1 MPIRLAVPKE
11 TQADERR
18 VALVPDVVARL
29 IKKGFEVLVEKDAG
43 AAAHFTNTQYEQA
56 GARVVVD
63 RQKLYDQVNIIV
75 TVQPPPVEAVRA
87 MPAGCTVIGF
97 MAPHRQLDMVGALC
111 DTRITAFAME
121 LIPRISRAQ
130 SMDALSSQATVA
142 GYKAAL
148 LGANLCSRFWPML
161 TTAAGTIRPSKVL
174 ILGAGVAGL
183 QAIATARRLG
193 AIVEAYDVRRAA
205 REQVESLGAKFL
217 AVEVDAE
224 SAGGYARELT
234 EEEQRR
240 EKEMLHDSVAGA
252 DVVITTAQIPGRA
265 APRLLSADMVGA
277 MKPGSV
283 VVDLAADS
291 GGNCELTHAGET
303 VVHSDVLVYGPA
315 NVPSLLPMHASEMY
329 AKNLFNFVTLLT
341 GNGAGL
347 EFDWQDEV
355 ISGSA
360 LTHEGE
366 IKHEPTRRLLT
377 GGHQ

>member
-18 VALVPDVVARL
+18 VALVPDVVTRL
-29 IKKGFEVLVEKDAG
+29 TKKGFEVIVEAGAG
-43 AAAHFTNTQYEQA
+43 AAAHFPDTHYEQA
-56 GARVVVD
+56 GAQVAGD
-63 RQKLYDQVNIIV
+63 RQVYDRANIIV
-75 TVQPPPVEAVRA
+75 TVQPPAADAVGA
-87 MPAGCTVIGF
+87 MPEGCTVIGF
-97 MAPHRQLDMVGALC
+97 MAPHRQQDMVKALC
-111 DTRITAFAME
+111 ERRISAFAME
-121 LIPRISRAQ
+121 LVPRITRAQ

-161 TTAAGTIRPSKVL
+161 TTAAGTIRPAKAM

-217 AVEVDAE
+217 AVEMDAE
-224 SAGGYARELT
+224 SEGGYARELT
-234 EEEQRR
+234 AEEKRR

-252 DVVITTAQIPGRA
+252 DVIITTAQIPGRP
-265 APRLLSADMVGA
+265 APLLLTAEMVGA

-303 VVHSDVLVYGPA
+303 VVHRDVLVYGPV
-315 NVPSLLPMHASEMY
+315 NVPSMLPVHASEMY

-360 LTHEGE
+360 LTHQGE
-366 IKHEPTRRLLT
+366 IRHEPTRQALT
-377 GGHQ
+377 GGHP

>member
-1 MPIRLAVPKE
+1 MAIRVVVPRE
-11 TQADERR
+11 AQAEEHR

-29 IKKGFEVLVEKDAG
+29 IKKGFEVVVEKDAG
-43 AAAHFTNTQYEQA
+43 TAAHFIDAYYEQA
-56 GARVVVD
+56 GAQMVD
-63 RQKLYDQVNIIV
+63 GRQRYDQANIIV
-75 TVQPPPVEAVRA
+75 AVQPPSVDAVAA
-87 MPAGCTVIGF
+87 MPEGCTVIGF
-97 MAPHRQLDMVGALC
+97 MAPHRQLDMVRALC
-111 DTRITAFAME
+111 ERRISAFAME
-121 LIPRISRAQ
+121 LVPRITRAQ

-193 AIVEAYDVRRAA
+193 AVVEAYDVRRAA

-224 SAGGYARELT
+224 SDGGYARELT
-234 EEEQRR
+234 EEEKRR
-240 EKEMLHDSVAGA
+240 EKEMLHDAVAGA
-252 DVVITTAQIPGRA
+252 EVIITTAQIPGRA
-265 APRLLSADMVGA
+265 APILLSADMVGA

-283 VVDLAADS
+283 VVDLAAES

-303 VVHSDVLVYGPA
+303 VVHRDVLVYGPV
-315 NVPSLLPMHASEMY
+315 NVPSLLPVHASEMY

-360 LTHEGE
+360 LTHQGE
-366 IKHEPTRRLLT
+366 VKHEPTRRLLT

>member
-1 MPIRLAVPKE
+1 MPIRLVVPRE
-11 TQADERR
+11 VQAHEQR
-18 VALVPDVVARL
+18 VALVPDVVSRL
-29 IKKGFEVLVEKDAG
+29 MKKGFDVLIEKDAG
-43 AAAHFTNTQYEQA
+43 AAAHFTDAHYERA
-56 GARVVVD
+56 GARVVD
-63 RQKLYDQVNIIV
+63 AGRLYDQANIIV
-75 TVQPPPVEAVRA
+75 TVQPPAVEAVSA

-97 MAPHRQLDMVGALC
+97 MAPHRQTDMVKALC
-111 DTRITAFAME
+111 DRRISAFAME
-121 LIPRISRAQ
+121 LIPRITRAQ

-161 TTAAGTIRPSKVL
+161 TSAAGTIRPAKLL

-193 AIVEAYDVRRAA
+193 AVVEAYDVRRVA

-224 SAGGYARELT
+224 SEGGYARELT
-234 EEEQRR
+234 EVEKRR

-252 DVVITTAQIPGRA
+252 DVIITTAQIPGRP
-265 APRLLSADMVGA
+265 APLLLTTEMVGA

-303 VVHSDVLVYGPA
+303 VVHRDVLVYGPV
-315 NVPSLLPMHASEMY
+315 NVPSLLPVHASEMY
-329 AKNLFNFVTLLT
+329 AKNLFNFITLLT
-341 GNGAGL
+341 GNGAGM

-360 LTHEGE
+360 LTHQGE
-366 IKHEPTRRLLT
+366 IRHEPTRSLLT
-377 GGHQ
+377 GGQR